1 MTHILFCLRHFNDID
16 NVVPAIH
23 FTLERRHVVVT
34 VLIYSV
40 DYDFRED
47 VSLRFLQ
54 ETWGERV
61 RVVWIGELAGFP
73 RAAIGVP
80 LGSKLLARPKRS
92 VRRFNKAMV
101 TWLRP
106 LFAEWGTPQRV
117 VFDQNRTGEISGLLA
132 TLRERGVK
140 HISSLPVSPWMNF
153 NVLRQTDF
161 INLRDRNFS
170 TKHDYS
176 GFDAI
181 GQVDGFYA
189 SQLEKVFGLLGLT
202 SPFRGCDEVLGSIR
216 YTPEWL
222 AIRDGY
228 VSRARQTK
236 IRSSS
241 APNGKKVLII
251 PSHRKN
257 NSFWDEYLRTLAFLG
272 QFENYQFAVKPHTR
286 YGDGYE
292 NLPKNIDAYPGV
304 DTSQLID
311 WADIILFWSSSAAIE
326 GFQKGRTMIRLEY
339 LNGNRSTYEELGA
352 GYACHSRDDLL
363 EVLLSPDAMA
373 RAESDSASGAE
384 ILRQQIIEGGKGPD
398 VVDRVV
404 RFCVGD

>member
-1 MTHILFCLRHFNDID
+1 MTHILFCLRHFNDVD
-16 NVVPAIH
+16 NVLPAIH
-23 FTLERRHVVVT
+23 FTLERRQVVAT

-47 VSLRFLQ
+47 LSLRFLQ

-61 RVVWIGELAGFP
+61 RVVWIGDVAGFP
-73 RAAIGVP
+73 RAALGVP
-80 LGSKLLARPKRS
+80 LRSKLLARPGRF
-92 VRRFNKAMV
+92 VRTFDKAMV
-101 TWLRP
+101 AWLKP
-106 LFAEWGTPQRV
+106 LFTDWGIPQRV
-117 VFDQNRTGEISGLLA
+117 VVDQNRTGVISGLLA
-132 TLRERGVK
+132 TLRELGVK
-140 HISSLPVSPWMNF
+140 HIVSLPVSPWMNF

-161 INLRDRNFS
+161 IDLQDQKFS

-189 SQLEKVFGLLGLT
+189 SQLGKIFGLLGDA
-202 SPFRGCDEVLGSIR
+202 SPFRGRDEVVGSIR
-216 YTPEWL
+216 YTREWL

-228 VSRARQTK
+228 VSHSRQPKTL
-236 IRSSS
+236 SSL
-241 APNGKKVLII
+241 APDIKRVLII

-257 NSFWDEYLRTLAFLG
+257 NSFWDEYLRTLAFLA

-292 NLPKNIDAYPGV
+292 NLPKNIDLYPGV
-304 DTSQLID
+304 DTSVLID
-311 WADIILFWSSSAAIE
+311 WADIILFWSSSAALE

-373 RAESDSASGAE
+373 RAGNYSASGAE
-384 ILRQQIIEGGKGPD
+384 ILRQQIIEGGRGPD